1 MRKNLTFGI
10 SDTNWLRTDR
20 IAEAGS
26 LSLHSS
32 KASIT
37 MTVEMPDSF
46 RGPTINFLIWLDRV
60 LSAIAGSDCTS
71 GMMIDQILVYL
82 HASWTAQE
90 GNMNW
95 RLFWSE

>member
-10 SDTNWLRTDR
+10 WDTNWLRTDR

-37 MTVEMPDSF
+37 MTVEIPDF
-46 RGPTINFLIWLDRV
+46 LRGPTINLFIWLERDSWMIPGFDR
-60 LSAIAGSDCTS
+60 TS
-71 GMMIDQILVYL
+71 GVKIDRISVYL
-82 HASWTAQE
+82 HASWTAIV
-90 GNMNW
+90 GSINW
-95 RLFWSE
+95 RLAQSE